1 MKYLS
6 FFLLFFC
13 NNIFAQID
21 SFPYKITWGNETRRP
36 DDSYLYKLVSNGTDG
51 FIGVR
56 LKMANFFSDGTGHI
70 YLESYNSQNNLLKS
84 NKIDMDYS
92 GKTRT
97 FQNIF
102 RWKNELYFLTSYRN
116 KKTEINYLF
125 TQTIDDKLM
134 PTKKLTKI
142 ADIEE
147 AGELDDGEFDFRFS
161 KDSSKLLVFSRQPQS
176 RKEPE
181 EFHLQVY
188 SPGFQEV
195 VSHDISLG
203 YASENFSME
212 DCQVDKMGNVYI
224 LGVVYNDASRLKNRE
239 KVNYQYVVQFY
250 PVDTTILPT
259 ELKLINKENFTSDL
273 TIRLAD
279 DGNLIG
285 AGYFSKKGV
294 DGIQGITYLKVN
306 TQTKTI
312 ENQTFTPFD
321 IEFLT
326 ELMTPKQKKKALN
339 NVSKNDLPEL
349 YNYNLDHLVL
359 RSDGGALLIGEQY
372 SVEKVYRNN
381 SYGYGLNYGFSRYN
395 QMDRIDYY
403 YHYDDIIVVNV
414 SPNGA
419 IQWST
424 HIPKL
429 QTTMNDNGIYSSY
442 SMMVNKDKIYLL
454 FNDNIKN
461 FSNEKSTL
469 YEFNAG
475 KYSVG
480 ALAEI
485 SKDGES
491 KIYLLKSN
499 DQNNLLIQPKLCRQM
514 QKKGLTL
521 FGEEG
526 KTYHFGKL
534 EF

>member
-1 MKYLS
+1 M
-6 FFLLFFC
+6 LLTHTTL
-13 NNIFAQID
+13 
-21 SFPYKITWGNETRRP
+21 P
-36 DDSYLYKLVSNGTDG
+36 
-51 FIGVR
+51 
-56 LKMANFFSDGTGHI
+56 H
-70 YLESYNSQNNLLKS
+70 
-84 NKIDMDYS
+84 DY
-92 GKTRT
+92 
-97 FQNIF
+97 
-102 RWKNELYFLTSYRN
+102 
-116 KKTEINYLF
+116 F

-321 IEFLT
+321 IEFRT

-395 QMDRIDYY
+395 QMDRI
-403 YHYDDIIVVNV
+403 
-414 SPNGA
+414 
-419 IQWST
+419 
-424 HIPKL
+424 
-429 QTTMNDNGIYSSY
+429 
-442 SMMVNKDKIYLL
+442 
-454 FNDNIKN
+454 
-461 FSNEKSTL
+461 
-469 YEFNAG
+469 
-475 KYSVG
+475 
-480 ALAEI
+480 
-485 SKDGES
+485 
-491 KIYLLKSN
+491 
-499 DQNNLLIQPKLCRQM
+499 
-514 QKKGLTL
+514 
-521 FGEEG
+521 
-526 KTYHFGKL
+526 
-534 EF
+534 